1 MATPKKSS
9 AKKRAPAAK
18 KASKS
23 TSVIP
28 AGRVG
33 SLLRKGRYAKR
44 VSASSSRYLSSVLSY
59 LVAELL
65 EMSNKSMK
73 KGATRLTPRA
83 INLAVRA
90 DDELSTLL
98 GGVTLSRGGVVGKVH
113 EALQKK
119 KKGSKKAGKK
129 SAKKTAKK

>member
-1 MATPKKSS
+1 MDHCRDVVSDPQMLW
-9 AKKRAPAAK
+9 
-18 KASKS
+18 S
-23 TSVIP
+23 T
-28 AGRVG
+28 GNH
-33 SLLRKGRYAKR
+33 SLTH
-44 VSASSSRYLSSVLSY
+44 